1 MSARL
6 PCSPIRQ
13 WSTHRGR
20 RHVPDTH
27 QPSYG
32 LGRSGV
38 GATSH
43 RDSNSKGGNVRRE
56 GKQLFVSSRGDVR
69 RPPNKTCRHYDNV
82 GRLWT
87 EVVVSLGSDS
97 LGTIEYHLNAYL
109 SPPATT
115 PPFLHDSEPL
125 SVRHCLFW
133 NNKRDK
139 RLYLFHCCEYRVSE
153 NLFAWCTFL
162 F

>member
-1 MSARL
+1 MPGYPVRPSGSGRPTGAEGTCQTPISLHVVLGVLGWALHLTATATAR
-6 PCSPIRQ
+6 
-13 WSTHRGR
+13 G
-20 RHVPDTH
+20 D
-27 QPSYG
+27 
-32 LGRSGV
+32 
-38 GATSH
+38 
-43 RDSNSKGGNVRRE
+43 VRRE

-97 LGTIEYHLNAYL
+97 LGTIKYHLNAYL

-115 PPFLHDSEPL
+115 PPLLHDSEPL
-125 SVRHCLFW
+125 SARHCLFW

-153 NLFAWCTFL
+153 NLFVWCTFL